1 MNLLPAKKRK
11 VVVIGHKNPDTD
23 SICSAIAYAH
33 LKNTL
38 YEGGYKPGRAG
49 EINQETRYVLERFG
63 MELPKLYEDVSA
75 QVEDIDIRSVA
86 GAPESATIHSAL
98 IRMRDEQVST
108 LPVVSEDQRLLGLV
122 TTNHLAVS
130 SMDATS
136 ETLANAS
143 TPLENILHT
152 LNGTLL
158 TGSLEG
164 SVVRGKIVL
173 GSGSPE
179 LIETQIS
186 PGDVVICG
194 NRFDAQITAIEM
206 NAACIVLCSETAP
219 AKTIV
224 RLAEEHDISI
234 IQTPLDT
241 FTVACTIN
249 QSAPIS
255 WFMYRNLVT
264 LKLNDPVETAREIMG
279 KVRYV
284 YFPVLD
290 SEGIYRGVISRRNL
304 LNLRRRQLILVDHN
318 ERSQC
323 VEGHEGAEILE
334 IIDHHRI
341 NSIETTGPVFFRNQP
356 VGCTATIIRQLYQ
369 ENGVEIP
376 PDIAGILCSAILSDT
391 LMFRSP
397 TCTPLDEHTARELA
411 VLAGVDVEELA
422 NEMFEAGENV
432 EGRTPES
439 LFYQDFKRFHN
450 EGLDFAVGQG
460 SYISRK
466 NLRRAEKL
474 LRGYLAEAL
483 HRERVSVIYY
493 LLTDIKA
500 QESRVICV
508 GEDAERYLC
517 SAFSCE
523 KKDGG
528 YLLPGVI
535 SRKKQ
540 FIPALLDAMQAQEPA
555 LYQIGE
561 D

>member
-1 MNLLPAKKRK
+1 MNLLPPKKRK
-11 VVVIGHKNPDTD
+11 VLVIGHKNPDTD

-38 YEGGYKPGRAG
+38 YDGGYKPARAG

-63 MELPKLYEDVSA
+63 LEPPKLHEDVSA

-86 GAPESATIHSAL
+86 GAAEDVTIHSAL
-98 IRMRDEQVST
+98 VRMRDEQVST
-108 LPVVSEDQRLLGLV
+108 LPVVSPEGRLLGLV

-136 ETLANAS
+136 TTLANAS
-143 TPLENILHT
+143 TPLANILQT
-152 LNGTLL
+152 LNGTLI
-158 TGSLEG
+158 TGTLEG
-164 SVVRGKIVL
+164 AVVHGKIVL

-194 NRFDAQITAIEM
+194 NRFDAQICAIEM
-206 NAACIVLCSETAP
+206 NAACIVLCSESAP
-219 AKTIV
+219 AKTII
-224 RLAEEHDISI
+224 RLAEEHNMAI

-264 LKLNDPVETAREIMG
+264 LKLDDPVETAKEIMG
-279 KVRYV
+279 RVRYV

-290 SEGIYRGVISRRNL
+290 SEGTYQGVISRRNF
-304 LNLRRRQLILVDHN
+304 LNMRRRQLILVDHN
-318 ERSQC
+318 ERTQC
-323 VEGHEGAEILE
+323 VDGHEEADILE

-341 NSIETTGPVFFRNQP
+341 NSIETAGPVFFRNQP

-369 ENGVEIP
+369 ENGVDLP
-376 PDIAGILCSAILSDT
+376 PDMAGILCSAILSDT

-397 TCTPLDEHTARELA
+397 TCTPLDERTARELA
-411 VLAGVDVEELA
+411 QIAQVDVEELA

-432 EGRTPES
+432 DGRTPES
-439 LFYQDFKRFHN
+439 LFYQDFKRFSN
-450 EGLDFAVGQG
+450 DSESFAVGQG
-460 SYISRK
+460 SYVSRK
-466 NLRRAEKL
+466 NLGRAETI
-474 LRGYLAEAL
+474 LRGYMAEAL
-483 HRERVSVIYY
+483 QREGVSMIYY
-493 LLTDIKA
+493 LLTDIKR
-500 QESRVICV
+500 QESRVLTI
-508 GEDAERYLC
+508 GEDAQHYLEL
-517 SAFSCE
+517 AFPGCRTE
-523 KKDGG
+523 DGF
-528 YLLPGVI
+528 LLPGVI

-540 FIPALLDAMQAQEPA
+540 FIPPLLAAMQAQEAAP
-555 LYQIGE
+555 YGG
-561 D
+561 

>member
-11 VVVIGHKNPDTD
+11 VLVIGHKNPDTD

-33 LKNTL
+33 LKNAL
-38 YEGGYKPGRAG
+38 YDGGYKPARAG
-49 EINQETRYVLERFG
+49 ELNQETKYVLERFS
-63 MELPKLYEDVSA
+63 METPKLYEDVSA
-75 QVEDIDIRSVA
+75 QVEDIDIRSVK
-86 GAPESATIHSAL
+86 GAPADVTIHSAL
-98 IRMRDEQVST
+98 VRMRDEQVST
-108 LPVVSEDQRLLGLV
+108 LPVVSDDGRLLGLV

-143 TPLENILHT
+143 TPLANLLHT
-152 LNGTLL
+152 LNGTLV

-164 SVVRGKIVL
+164 VTVTGKIVL

-206 NAACIVLCSETAP
+206 NAACMVLCSETPP

-224 RLAEEHDISI
+224 RLAEEHNMVI

-249 QSAPIS
+249 QSAPIA

-264 LKLNDPVETAREIMG
+264 LHLDDPVETAKEIMG
-279 KVRYV
+279 QVRYV

-290 SEGIYRGVISRRNL
+290 SEGIYRGVISRRNF

-318 ERSQC
+318 ERTQC
-323 VEGHEGAEILE
+323 VEGHEEAEILE

-397 TCTPLDEHTARELA
+397 TCTPLDEAIARELA
-411 VLAGVDVEELA
+411 GLAGVDVEELA
-422 NEMFEAGENV
+422 GAMFEAGENV
-432 EGRTPES
+432 EGKTAES
-439 LFYQDFKRFHN
+439 LFYQDFKRFTN
-450 EGLDFAVGQG
+450 ETVSFAVGQG
-460 SYISRK
+460 SYVSPTNRQKAEGI
-466 NLRRAEKL
+466 LRS
-474 LRGYLAEAL
+474 YMDEAL
-483 HRERVSVIYY
+483 QRERVDMIFY

-500 QESRVICV
+500 QQSKVLWA
-508 GEDAERYLC
+508 GEDADKYLRR
-517 SAFSCE
+517 AFDCQE
-523 KKDGG
+523 ADGG
-528 YLLPGVI
+528 YILPGVI

-540 FIPALLDAMQAQEPA
+540 FIPPLLAAMQTQEGA
-555 LYQIGE
+555 RFGG
-561 D
+561 

>member
-1 MNLLPAKKRK
+1 M
-11 VVVIGHKNPDTD
+11 
-23 SICSAIAYAH
+23 
-33 LKNTL
+33 
-38 YEGGYKPGRAG
+38 
-49 EINQETRYVLERFG
+49 ET
-63 MELPKLYEDVSA
+63 PKLYEDVSA
-75 QVEDIDIRSVA
+75 QVEDIDIRSVK
-86 GAPESATIHSAL
+86 GAPADVTIHSAL
-98 IRMRDEQVST
+98 VRMRDEQVST
-108 LPVVSEDQRLLGLV
+108 LPVVSDDGRLLGLV

-143 TPLENILHT
+143 TPLANLLHT
-152 LNGTLL
+152 LNGTLV

-164 SVVRGKIVL
+164 VTVTGKIVL

-206 NAACIVLCSETAP
+206 NAACMVLCSETPP

-224 RLAEEHDISI
+224 RLAEEHNMVI

-249 QSAPIS
+249 QSAPIA

-264 LKLNDPVETAREIMG
+264 LHLDDPVETAKEIMG
-279 KVRYV
+279 QVRYV

-290 SEGIYRGVISRRNL
+290 SEGIYRGVISRRNF

-318 ERSQC
+318 ERTQC
-323 VEGHEGAEILE
+323 VEGHEEAEILE

-397 TCTPLDEHTARELA
+397 TCTPLDEAIARELA
-411 VLAGVDVEELA
+411 GLAGVDEEELA
-422 NEMFEAGENV
+422 GAMFEAGENV
-432 EGRTPES
+432 EGKTAES
-439 LFYQDFKRFHN
+439 LFYQDFKRFTN
-450 EGLDFAVGQG
+450 ETVSFAVGQG
-460 SYISRK
+460 SYVSPTNRQKAEGI
-466 NLRRAEKL
+466 LRS
-474 LRGYLAEAL
+474 YMDEAL
-483 HRERVSVIYY
+483 QRERVDMIFY

-500 QESRVICV
+500 QQSKVLWA
-508 GEDAERYLC
+508 GEDADKYLRR
-517 SAFSCE
+517 AFDCQE
-523 KKDGG
+523 ADGG
-528 YLLPGVI
+528 YILPGVI

-540 FIPALLDAMQAQEPA
+540 FIPPLLAAMQTQEGA
-555 LYQIGE
+555 RFGG
-561 D
+561 

>member
-11 VVVIGHKNPDTD
+11 VLVIGHKNPDTD

-38 YEGGYKPGRAG
+38 YDGGYKAARAG
-49 EINQETRYVLERFG
+49 EVNQETRYVLKRFG
-63 MELPKLYEDVSA
+63 METPKLYEDVSA
-75 QVEDIDIRSVA
+75 QVEDIDIRSVK
-86 GAPESATIHSAL
+86 GAPEDVTIHSAL
-98 IRMRDEQVST
+98 VRMRDEQVST
-108 LPVVSEDQRLLGLV
+108 LPVVSPDKRLLGLV

-152 LNGTLL
+152 LNGTLV
-158 TGSLEG
+158 TGTLEG
-164 SVVRGKIVL
+164 AVVKGKIVL

-206 NAACIVLCSETAP
+206 NAACMVLCSETPP

-224 RLAEEHDISI
+224 RLAEEHDMAI
-234 IQTPLDT
+234 IQTSLDT

-264 LKLNDPVETAREIMG
+264 LKLDDSVETAKEIMG
-279 KVRYV
+279 RVRYV

-290 SEGIYRGVISRRNL
+290 SEGVYRGVISRRNF

-318 ERSQC
+318 ERTQC
-323 VEGHEGAEILE
+323 VEGHEEAEILE

-341 NSIETTGPVFFRNQP
+341 NSIETAGPVFFRNQP

-397 TCTPLDEHTARELA
+397 TCTPLDENTARELA
-411 VLAGVDVEELA
+411 GLAGLDVEELA

-432 EGRTPES
+432 KGRTPES
-439 LFYQDFKRFHN
+439 LFYQDFKRFYN
-450 EGLDFAVGQG
+450 EDLPFAVGQG
-460 SYISRK
+460 SYVSQK
-466 NLRRAEKL
+466 NRRQAETVIRDYLPQALRRE
-474 LRGYLAEAL
+474 G
-483 HRERVSVIYY
+483 VPVIYY
-493 LLTDIKA
+493 LLTDIKK
-500 QESRVICV
+500 QESKVLCA
-508 GEDAERYLC
+508 GEDAEKYLKA
-517 SAFSCE
+517 AFGCE
-523 KKDGG
+523 ETEGG

-540 FIPALLDAMQAQEPA
+540 FIPPLLAAMQTQEGA
-555 LYQIGE
+555 RFGG
-561 D
+561 

>member
-11 VVVIGHKNPDTD
+11 VLVIGHKNPDTD

-33 LKNTL
+33 LKNAL
-38 YEGGYKPGRAG
+38 YDGGYKPARAG
-49 EINQETRYVLERFG
+49 ELNQETKYVLERFS
-63 MELPKLYEDVSA
+63 METPKLYEDVSA
-75 QVEDIDIRSVA
+75 QVEDIDIRSVK
-86 GAPESATIHSAL
+86 GAPADVTIHSAL
-98 IRMRDEQVST
+98 VRMRDEQVST
-108 LPVVSEDQRLLGLV
+108 LPVVSDDGRLLGLV

-143 TPLENILHT
+143 TPLANLLHT
-152 LNGTLL
+152 LNGTLV

-164 SVVRGKIVL
+164 VTVTGKIVL

-206 NAACIVLCSETAP
+206 NAACMVLCSETPP

-224 RLAEEHDISI
+224 RLAEEHNMVI

-249 QSAPIS
+249 QSAPIA

-264 LKLNDPVETAREIMG
+264 LHLDDPVETAKEIMG
-279 KVRYV
+279 QVRYV

-290 SEGIYRGVISRRNL
+290 SEGIYRGVISRRNF

-318 ERSQC
+318 ERTQC
-323 VEGHEGAEILE
+323 VEGHEEAEILE

-397 TCTPLDEHTARELA
+397 TCTPLDEAIARELA
-411 VLAGVDVEELA
+411 GLAGVDEEELA
-422 NEMFEAGENV
+422 GAMFEAGENV
-432 EGRTPES
+432 EGKTAES
-439 LFYQDFKRFHN
+439 LFYQDFKRFTN
-450 EGLDFAVGQG
+450 ETVSFAVGQG
-460 SYISRK
+460 SYVSPTNRQKAEGI
-466 NLRRAEKL
+466 LRS
-474 LRGYLAEAL
+474 YMDEAL
-483 HRERVSVIYY
+483 QRERVDMIFY

-500 QESRVICV
+500 QQSKVLWA
-508 GEDAERYLC
+508 GEDADKYLRR
-517 SAFSCE
+517 AFDCQE
-523 KKDGG
+523 ADGG
-528 YLLPGVI
+528 YILPGVI

-540 FIPALLDAMQAQEPA
+540 FIPPLLAAMQTQEGA
-555 LYQIGE
+555 RFGG
-561 D
+561 

>member
-11 VVVIGHKNPDTD
+11 VLVIGHKNPDTD

-33 LKNTL
+33 LKNAL
-38 YEGGYKPGRAG
+38 YDGGYKPARAG
-49 EINQETRYVLERFG
+49 ELNQETKYVLDRFS
-63 MELPKLYEDVSA
+63 METPKLYEDVSA
-75 QVEDIDIRSVA
+75 QVEDIDIRSVK
-86 GAPESATIHSAL
+86 GAPADVTIHSAL
-98 IRMRDEQVST
+98 VRMRDEQVST
-108 LPVVSEDQRLLGLV
+108 LPVVSDDGRLLGLV

-143 TPLENILHT
+143 TPLANLLHT
-152 LNGTLL
+152 LNGTLV

-164 SVVRGKIVL
+164 VTVTGKIVL

-206 NAACIVLCSETAP
+206 NAACMVLCSETPP

-224 RLAEEHDISI
+224 RLAEEHNMVI

-249 QSAPIS
+249 QSAPIA

-264 LKLNDPVETAREIMG
+264 LHLDDPVETAKEIMG
-279 KVRYV
+279 QVRYV

-290 SEGIYRGVISRRNL
+290 SEGIYRGVISRRNF

-318 ERSQC
+318 ERTQC
-323 VEGHEGAEILE
+323 VEGHEEAEILE

-397 TCTPLDEHTARELA
+397 TCTPLDEAIARELA
-411 VLAGVDVEELA
+411 GLAGVDVEELA
-422 NEMFEAGENV
+422 GAMFEAGENV
-432 EGRTPES
+432 EGKTAES
-439 LFYQDFKRFHN
+439 LFYQDFKRFTN
-450 EGLDFAVGQG
+450 ETVSFAVGQG
-460 SYISRK
+460 SYVSPTNRQKAEGI
-466 NLRRAEKL
+466 LRS
-474 LRGYLAEAL
+474 YMDEAL
-483 HRERVSVIYY
+483 QRERVDMIFY

-500 QESRVICV
+500 QQSKVLWA
-508 GEDAERYLC
+508 GEDADKYLRR
-517 SAFSCE
+517 AFDCQE
-523 KKDGG
+523 ADGG
-528 YLLPGVI
+528 YILPGVI

-540 FIPALLDAMQAQEPA
+540 FIPPLLAAMQTQEVA
-555 LYQIGE
+555 RFGG
-561 D
+561 

>member
-11 VVVIGHKNPDTD
+11 VLVIGHKNPDTD

-33 LKNTL
+33 LKNAL
-38 YEGGYKPGRAG
+38 YDGGYKPARAG
-49 EINQETRYVLERFG
+49 ELNQETKYVLERFS
-63 MELPKLYEDVSA
+63 METPKLYEDVSA
-75 QVEDIDIRSVA
+75 QVEDIDIRSVK
-86 GAPESATIHSAL
+86 GAPADVTIHSAL
-98 IRMRDEQVST
+98 VRMRDEQVST
-108 LPVVSEDQRLLGLV
+108 LPVVSDDGRLLGLV

-143 TPLENILHT
+143 TPLANLLHT
-152 LNGTLL
+152 LNGTLV

-164 SVVRGKIVL
+164 VTVTGKIVL

-206 NAACIVLCSETAP
+206 NAACMVLCSETPP

-224 RLAEEHDISI
+224 RLAEEHNMVI

-249 QSAPIS
+249 QSAPIA

-264 LKLNDPVETAREIMG
+264 LHLDDPVETAKEIMG
-279 KVRYV
+279 QVRYV

-290 SEGIYRGVISRRNL
+290 SEGIYRGVISRRNF

-318 ERSQC
+318 ERTQC
-323 VEGHEGAEILE
+323 VEGHEEAEILE

-397 TCTPLDEHTARELA
+397 TCTPLDEAIARELA
-411 VLAGVDVEELA
+411 GLAGVDEEELA
-422 NEMFEAGENV
+422 GAMFEAGENV
-432 EGRTPES
+432 EGKTAES
-439 LFYQDFKRFHN
+439 LLYQDFKRFTN
-450 EGLDFAVGQG
+450 ETVSFAVGQG
-460 SYISRK
+460 SYVSPTNRQKAEGI
-466 NLRRAEKL
+466 LRS
-474 LRGYLAEAL
+474 YMDEAL
-483 HRERVSVIYY
+483 QRERVDMIFY

-500 QESRVICV
+500 QQSKVLWA
-508 GEDAERYLC
+508 GEDADKYLRR
-517 SAFSCE
+517 AFDCQE
-523 KKDGG
+523 AEGG
-528 YLLPGVI
+528 YILPGVI
-535 SRKKQ
+535 SRKQQ
-540 FIPALLDAMQAQEPA
+540 FIPPLLAAMQTQEGA
-555 LYQIGE
+555 RFGG
-561 D
+561 

>member
-11 VVVIGHKNPDTD
+11 VLVIGHKNPDTD
-23 SICSAIAYAH
+23 SICSAIAYAN

-38 YEGGYKPGRAG
+38 YDGGYKPARAG

-63 MELPKLYEDVSA
+63 LEIPKLHEDVSA
-75 QVEDIDIRSVA
+75 LVEDIDIRSVK
-86 GAPESATIHSAL
+86 GAAETDTVHSAL
-98 IRMRDEQVST
+98 VRMRDEQVST
-108 LPVVSEDQRLLGLV
+108 LPVVSADGGLLGLV

-143 TPLENILHT
+143 TPLENILRT
-152 LNGTLL
+152 LNGALL

-164 SVVRGKIVL
+164 AVVKGKIVL

-206 NAACIVLCSETAP
+206 NAACIVLCSETPP
-219 AKTIV
+219 AKTIL
-224 RLAEEHDISI
+224 RLAEEHGIAV

-249 QSAPIS
+249 QSAPIA

-264 LKLNDPVETAREIMG
+264 LKLSDPVEAAKEVMG
-279 KVRYV
+279 RVRYV

-290 SEGIYRGVISRRNL
+290 SEGTYQGVISRRNF
-304 LNLRRRQLILVDHN
+304 LNMRRRQLILVDHN

-323 VEGHEGAEILE
+323 VEGHQEAEILE
-334 IIDHHRI
+334 IFDHHRI
-341 NSIETTGPVFFRNQP
+341 NSIETAGPVFFRNQP
-356 VGCTATIIRQLYQ
+356 VGCTATIIRQIYQ
-369 ENGVEIP
+369 ENGADIP
-376 PDIAGILCSAILSDT
+376 PAIAGILCSAILSDT

-397 TCTPLDEHTARELA
+397 TCTPLDERTARELA
-411 VLAGVDVEELA
+411 EIASVDVEELA
-422 NEMFEAGENV
+422 NSMFEAGENV
-432 EGRTPES
+432 AGRTPES
-439 LFYQDFKRFHN
+439 LFYQDFKKFNN
-450 EGLDFAVGQG
+450 EAVSFAVGQG
-460 SYISRK
+460 SYVSQK
-466 NLRRAEKL
+466 NLRQAEDI
-474 LRGYLAEAL
+474 LRGYMAEAL
-483 HRERVSVIYY
+483 QRERVSVIYY
-493 LLTDIKA
+493 LLTDIKG
-500 QESRVICV
+500 QQSKVLCI
-508 GEDAERYLC
+508 GEDAERYIEG
-517 SAFSCE
+517 AFPCE
-523 KKDGG
+523 KTEGG

-540 FIPALLDAMQAQEPA
+540 FIPPLLAAMQSQEPA
-555 LYQIGE
+555 LYGVGKQ
-561 D
+561 

>member
-11 VVVIGHKNPDTD
+11 VLVIGHKNPDTD

-33 LKNTL
+33 LKNAL
-38 YEGGYKPGRAG
+38 YDGGYKPARAG
-49 EINQETRYVLERFG
+49 ELNQETKYVLERFSI
-63 MELPKLYEDVSA
+63 ETPKLYEDVSA
-75 QVEDIDIRSVA
+75 QVEDIDIRSVK
-86 GAPESATIHSAL
+86 GAPADVTIHSAL
-98 IRMRDEQVST
+98 VRMRDEQVST
-108 LPVVSEDQRLLGLV
+108 LPVVSDDGRLLGLV

-143 TPLENILHT
+143 TPLANLLHT
-152 LNGTLL
+152 LNGTLV

-164 SVVRGKIVL
+164 VTVTGKIVL

-206 NAACIVLCSETAP
+206 NAACMVLCSETPP

-224 RLAEEHDISI
+224 RLAEEHNMVI

-249 QSAPIS
+249 QSAPIA

-264 LKLNDPVETAREIMG
+264 LHLDDPVETAKEIMG
-279 KVRYV
+279 QVRYV

-290 SEGIYRGVISRRNL
+290 SEGIYRGVISRRNF

-318 ERSQC
+318 ERTQC
-323 VEGHEGAEILE
+323 VEGHEEAEILE

-397 TCTPLDEHTARELA
+397 TCTPLDEAIARELA
-411 VLAGVDVEELA
+411 GLAGVDVEELA
-422 NEMFEAGENV
+422 GAMFEAGENV
-432 EGRTPES
+432 EGKTAES
-439 LFYQDFKRFHN
+439 LFYQDFKRFTN
-450 EGLDFAVGQG
+450 ETVSFAVGQG
-460 SYISRK
+460 SYVSPTNRQKAEGI
-466 NLRRAEKL
+466 LRS
-474 LRGYLAEAL
+474 YMDEAL
-483 HRERVSVIYY
+483 QRERVDMIFY

-500 QESRVICV
+500 QQSKVLWA
-508 GEDAERYLC
+508 GEDADKYLRR
-517 SAFSCE
+517 AFDCQE
-523 KKDGG
+523 ADGG
-528 YLLPGVI
+528 YILPGVI

-540 FIPALLDAMQAQEPA
+540 FIPPLLAAMQTQEVA
-555 LYQIGE
+555 RFGG
-561 D
+561 

>member
-11 VVVIGHKNPDTD
+11 VLVIGHKNPDTD

-33 LKNTL
+33 LKNAL
-38 YEGGYKPGRAG
+38 YDGGYKPARAG
-49 EINQETRYVLERFG
+49 ELNQETKYVLERFSI
-63 MELPKLYEDVSA
+63 ETPKLYEDVSA
-75 QVEDIDIRSVA
+75 QVEDIDIRSVK
-86 GAPESATIHSAL
+86 GAPADVTIHSAL
-98 IRMRDEQVST
+98 VRMRDEQVST
-108 LPVVSEDQRLLGLV
+108 LPVVSDDGRLLGLV

-143 TPLENILHT
+143 TPLANLLHT
-152 LNGTLL
+152 LNGTLV

-164 SVVRGKIVL
+164 VTVTGKIVL

-206 NAACIVLCSETAP
+206 NAACMVLCSETPP

-224 RLAEEHDISI
+224 RLAEEHNMVI

-249 QSAPIS
+249 QSAPIA

-264 LKLNDPVETAREIMG
+264 LHLDDPVETAKEIMG
-279 KVRYV
+279 QVRYV

-290 SEGIYRGVISRRNL
+290 SEGIYRGVISRRNF

-318 ERSQC
+318 ERTQC
-323 VEGHEGAEILE
+323 VEGHEEAEILE

-397 TCTPLDEHTARELA
+397 TCTPLDEAIARELA
-411 VLAGVDVEELA
+411 GLAGVDVEELA
-422 NEMFEAGENV
+422 GAMFEAGENV
-432 EGRTPES
+432 EGKTAES
-439 LFYQDFKRFHN
+439 LFYQDFKRFTN
-450 EGLDFAVGQG
+450 ETVSFAVGQG
-460 SYISRK
+460 SYVSPTNRQKAEGI
-466 NLRRAEKL
+466 LRS
-474 LRGYLAEAL
+474 YMDEAL
-483 HRERVSVIYY
+483 QRERVDMIFY

-500 QESRVICV
+500 QQSKVLWA
-508 GEDAERYLC
+508 GEDADKYLRR
-517 SAFSCE
+517 AFDCQE
-523 KKDGG
+523 ADGG
-528 YLLPGVI
+528 YILPGVI

-540 FIPALLDAMQAQEPA
+540 FIPPLLAAMQTQEGA
-555 LYQIGE
+555 RFGG
-561 D
+561 

>member
-11 VVVIGHKNPDTD
+11 VLVIGHKNPDTD
-23 SICSAIAYAH
+23 SICSAIAYAQ

-38 YEGGYKPGRAG
+38 YDGGYKAARAG

-63 MELPKLYEDVSA
+63 METPKLYEDVSA
-75 QVEDIDIRSVA
+75 QVEDIDIRNVK
-86 GAPESATIHSAL
+86 GAPESVTIHSAL
-98 IRMRDEQVST
+98 VRMRDEQVST

-152 LNGTLL
+152 LNGTLV

-164 SVVRGKIVL
+164 AVVRGKIVL

-206 NAACIVLCSETAP
+206 NAACMVLCSETPP
-219 AKTIV
+219 AKTII
-224 RLAEEHDISI
+224 RLAEEHGMAI

-249 QSAPIS
+249 QSAPIA

-264 LKLNDPVETAREIMG
+264 LKLDDSVETAKDIMG

-290 SEGIYRGVISRRNL
+290 SEGVYRGVISRRNF

-323 VEGHEGAEILE
+323 VDGHQEAEILE

-341 NSIETTGPVFFRNQP
+341 NSIETAGPVFFRNQP

-369 ENGVEIP
+369 ENGVDIP
-376 PDIAGILCSAILSDT
+376 PEIAGILCSAILSDT

-397 TCTPLDEHTARELA
+397 TCTPLDEYTARELA
-411 VLAGVDVEELA
+411 QIAGVDVEALA
-422 NEMFEAGENV
+422 GEMFEAGENV

-450 EGLDFAVGQG
+450 DSFDFAVGQG
-460 SYISRK
+460 SYVSQK
-466 NLRRAEKL
+466 NREQAEEL
-474 LRGYLAEAL
+474 IRGYLDEAL
-483 HRERVSVIYY
+483 HREHVPMIYY
-493 LLTDIKA
+493 LLTDIKG
-500 QESRVICV
+500 QESKVLCA
-508 GEDAERYLC
+508 GEEAGKYLE
-517 SAFSCE
+517 SAFGCE
-523 KKDGG
+523 KSDGG
-528 YLLPGVI
+528 YRLPGVI

-540 FIPALLDAMQAQEPA
+540 FIPPLLAAMQNQEGA
-555 LYQIGE
+555 LYGG
-561 D
+561 

>member
-11 VVVIGHKNPDTD
+11 VLVIGHKNPDTD

-33 LKNTL
+33 LKNAL
-38 YEGGYKPGRAG
+38 YDGGYKPARAG
-49 EINQETRYVLERFG
+49 ELNQETKYVLERFS
-63 MELPKLYEDVSA
+63 METPKLYEDVSA
-75 QVEDIDIRSVA
+75 QVEDIDIRSVK
-86 GAPESATIHSAL
+86 GAPADVTIHSAL
-98 IRMRDEQVST
+98 VRMRDEQVST
-108 LPVVSEDQRLLGLV
+108 LPVVSDDGRLLGLV

-143 TPLENILHT
+143 TPLANLLHT
-152 LNGTLL
+152 LNGTLV

-164 SVVRGKIVL
+164 VTVTGKIVL

-206 NAACIVLCSETAP
+206 NAACMVLCSETPP

-224 RLAEEHDISI
+224 RLAEEHNMVI

-249 QSAPIS
+249 QSAPIA

-264 LKLNDPVETAREIMG
+264 LHLDDPVETAKEIMG
-279 KVRYV
+279 QVRYV

-290 SEGIYRGVISRRNL
+290 SEGIYRGVISRRNF

-318 ERSQC
+318 ERTQC
-323 VEGHEGAEILE
+323 VEGHEEAEILE
-334 IIDHHRI
+334 IIGHHRI

-397 TCTPLDEHTARELA
+397 TCTPLDEAIARELA
-411 VLAGVDVEELA
+411 GLAGVDVEELA
-422 NEMFEAGENV
+422 GAMFEAGENV
-432 EGRTPES
+432 EGKTAES
-439 LFYQDFKRFHN
+439 LFYQDFKRFTN
-450 EGLDFAVGQG
+450 ETVSFAVGQG
-460 SYISRK
+460 SYVSPTNRQKAEGI
-466 NLRRAEKL
+466 LRS
-474 LRGYLAEAL
+474 YMDEAL
-483 HRERVSVIYY
+483 QRERVDMIFY

-500 QESRVICV
+500 QQSKVLWA
-508 GEDAERYLC
+508 GEDADKYLRR
-517 SAFSCE
+517 AFDCQE
-523 KKDGG
+523 AEGG
-528 YLLPGVI
+528 YILPGVI

-540 FIPALLDAMQAQEPA
+540 FIPPLLAAMQTQEGA
-555 LYQIGE
+555 RFGG
-561 D
+561 

>member
-11 VVVIGHKNPDTD
+11 VLVIGHKNPDTD

-38 YEGGYKPGRAG
+38 YDGGYKPARAG
-49 EINQETRYVLERFG
+49 ELNQETKYVLERFS
-63 MELPKLYEDVSA
+63 METPKLYEDVSA
-75 QVEDIDIRSVA
+75 QVEDIDIRSVK
-86 GAPESATIHSAL
+86 GAPADVTIHSAL
-98 IRMRDEQVST
+98 VRMRDEQVST
-108 LPVVSEDQRLLGLV
+108 LPVVSDDGRLLGLV

-143 TPLENILHT
+143 TPLANLLHT
-152 LNGTLL
+152 LNGTLV

-164 SVVRGKIVL
+164 VTVTGKIVL

-206 NAACIVLCSETAP
+206 NAACMVLCSETPP

-224 RLAEEHDISI
+224 RLAEEHNMVI

-249 QSAPIS
+249 QSAPIA

-264 LKLNDPVETAREIMG
+264 LHLDDPVETAKEIMG
-279 KVRYV
+279 QVRYV

-290 SEGIYRGVISRRNL
+290 SEGIYRGVISRRNF

-318 ERSQC
+318 ERTQC
-323 VEGHEGAEILE
+323 VEGHEEAEILE

-397 TCTPLDEHTARELA
+397 TCTPLDEAIARELA
-411 VLAGVDVEELA
+411 GLAGVDVEELA
-422 NEMFEAGENV
+422 GAMFEAGENV
-432 EGRTPES
+432 EGKTAES
-439 LFYQDFKRFHN
+439 LFYQDFKRFTN
-450 EGLDFAVGQG
+450 ETVSFAVGQG
-460 SYISRK
+460 SYVSPTNRQKAEGI
-466 NLRRAEKL
+466 LRS
-474 LRGYLAEAL
+474 YMDEAL
-483 HRERVSVIYY
+483 QRERVDMIFY

-500 QESRVICV
+500 QQSKVLWA
-508 GEDAERYLC
+508 GEDADKYLRR
-517 SAFSCE
+517 AFDCQE
-523 KKDGG
+523 AEGG
-528 YLLPGVI
+528 YILPGVI

-540 FIPALLDAMQAQEPA
+540 FIPPLLAAMQTQEGA
-555 LYQIGE
+555 RFGG
-561 D
+561 

>member
-11 VVVIGHKNPDTD
+11 VLVIGHKNPDTD

-38 YEGGYKPGRAG
+38 YDGGYKPARAG
-49 EINQETRYVLERFG
+49 ELNQETKYVLERFG
-63 MELPKLYEDVSA
+63 MEPPKLHEDVSA
-75 QVEDIDIRSVA
+75 VVEDIDIRSVK
-86 GAPESATIHSAL
+86 GAAASMTIHSAL
-98 IRMRDEQVST
+98 VRMRDEQVST
-108 LPVVSEDQRLLGLV
+108 LPVVSEEGRLLGLV

-136 ETLANAS
+136 ETLANAA
-143 TPLENILHT
+143 TPLANLLHT
-152 LNGTLL
+152 LNGTLI
-158 TGSLEG
+158 TGTLEG
-164 SVVRGKIVL
+164 AVVQGKIVL

-224 RLAEEHDISI
+224 RLAEEHGIAI

-249 QSAPIS
+249 QSAPID

-264 LKLNDPVETAREIMG
+264 LKLNDPVETAKEIMG
-279 KVRYV
+279 RVRYV

-290 SEGIYRGVISRRNL
+290 SEGTYQGVISRRNF

-318 ERSQC
+318 ERTQC
-323 VEGHEGAEILE
+323 VEGHEEAEILE

-341 NSIETTGPVFFRNQP
+341 NSIETAGPVFFRNQP
-356 VGCTATIIRQLYQ
+356 VGCTATIIRQIYQ
-369 ENGVEIP
+369 ENGVDIP

-397 TCTPLDEHTARELA
+397 TCTPLDERTARELA
-411 VLAGVDVEELA
+411 RIARVDVEELA
-422 NEMFEAGENV
+422 NAMFEAGENV

-439 LFYQDFKRFHN
+439 LFYQDFKRFNN
-450 EGLDFAVGQG
+450 EDVSFAVGQG
-460 SYISRK
+460 SYVSPK
-466 NLRRAEKL
+466 NLQQ
-474 LRGYLAEAL
+474 AEAIL
-483 HRERVSVIYY
+483 RDYLEEALAREPASMIYY

-500 QESRVICV
+500 QQSKVLWA
-508 GEDAERYLC
+508 GEGADRYLE
-517 SAFSCE
+517 SAFACE
-523 KKDGG
+523 KVEGG

-540 FIPALLDAMQAQEPA
+540 FIPPLLAAMQRQEGAP
-555 LYQIGE
+555 YGG
-561 D
+561 